1 VKRAKFSAQA
11 GATEF
16 VEESPPLSPQR
27 AFVVQFR
34 TGVGVEQ
41 TRFSGRVEHMTTGQT
56 TRFESVEEL
65 VTFVSRVL
73 ATVRD

>member
-1 VKRAKFSAQA
+1 VNRAQSPLRTDAA
-11 GATEF
+11 ESS
-16 VEESPPLSPQR
+16 EETPALSPQR

-34 TGVGVEQ
+34 TRVGVEQ
-41 TRFSGRVEHMTTGQT
+41 TRFTGRVEHMTTGQT